1 MTRLPCRALNGTPPP
16 LPLDLNIPTDRAQAR
31 RDLVWGDHG
40 FLRRRY
46 GNFHH
51 VGAGLFRGNQPSP
64 ERLEW
69 LATLGIRTIINLRGP
84 SEKGFYLLERE
95 ACDALGLRLID
106 YRMYSRDVHTVDAI
120 LGAKALFETI
130 EYPAFMH
137 CKSGSDRTG
146 IMGTL
151 FKHFHLGQPIAQAVE
166 QLSFRYGHMKRGKTG
181 MLDHFFATY
190 LRREAETGIAFEDW
204 LRTEYDP
211 PAVKAAFMGEWKT
224 TLIGRMTTEKVL
236 KRE

>member
-1 MTRLPCRALNGTPPP
+1 M
-16 LPLDLNIPTDRAQAR
+16 PLDLSKAEDRKQAR

-40 FLRRRY
+40 FLRVAY

-51 VGAGLFRGNQPSP
+51 VGAGMFRGNQPSP

-69 LATLGIRTIINLRGP
+69 LAGLGIRTVINLRGP
-84 SEKGFYLLERE
+84 SPKGFYLLERE
-95 ACDALGLRLID
+95 ACERLGMELVD
-106 YRMYSRDVHTVDAI
+106 YRMYSRDVHTVEAV
-120 LGAKALFETI
+120 LGARELFQRI

-151 FKHFHLGQPIAQAVE
+151 FRHFVMGDPIGEAME

-181 MLDHFFATY
+181 MLDFFFADY
-190 LRREAETGIAFEDW
+190 LAAEARTGVGFEEW
-204 LRTEYDP
+204 LTTIYDP
-211 PAVKAAFMGEWKT
+211 ADVKARFMAEWKT
-224 TLIGRMTTEKVL
+224 TWLGRAATEKVL
-236 KRE
+236 RRE